1 MAGHLFSPCEGCELT
16 DAVCIPMLILLLLK
30 RLPPGAVIL
39 CEPSPHSNWSIK
51 ARACDWAMKG
61 KGETGGLREGK
72 ERGLKRRRKPWC
84 TRTTR
89 PGETT
94 SSSSLGNKLV

>member
-30 RLPPGAVIL
+30 RLPPGAVIS

-61 KGETGGLREGK
+61 KGETGGLRGEGERTEEK
-72 ERGLKRRRKPWC
+72 EEAMVHQNHKARRNDKQLIA
-84 TRTTR
+84 
-89 PGETT
+89 GE
-94 SSSSLGNKLV
+94 